1 MRTIWKMIDV
11 FLGNKWLEEY
21 VSIVEQIKDIEED
34 MQKFLALNA
43 EDQAKTARKDKERLS
58 TRLENLFPSPV
69 RCLSEGVF
77 YYAIELSRIDFSR
90 EGIKQIVRT
99 HIEYYLRSPQLFIQL
114 SLKSRI
120 YENIHLLQILIFGL
134 LPVPYYTFMSSLTGV
149 NIPIIRAFCPQNAN
163 ILENISC
170 LYQSIYAGSIHS
182 IFFVYFV
189 YSFLAFDVSE
199 FIIDIPEHCKRE
211 ANNGSRGLVDIFL
224 LILRTILT
232 LLGKISKYL
241 GLLVLVIYLCFL
253 IYGIKDYPYWSS
265 LQFYA
270 LIGSPYIFAAS
281 AFCGISTLVA
291 CSIYYFVYIRRLT
304 GYRSYEYAENKIVVF
319 IAFLIISSK
328 YSWSSFSGRHS
339 LLEKITK
346 VAYFVGVEYPDSFGI
361 QDAVALNKFSAIG
374 NYIYNFRNWVIFP
387 RKDTQQYF
395 SSEMSRVLEMILQN
409 NWDELSK
416 LAIDSYIDLKSLKR
430 KQKIQNLINICK
442 KILVASTPLLTVIF
456 LRIFLVNFLEIDFDI
471 AFDVLLISTGLYFV
485 VQVLFLANQ
494 DFYKDLEKTK
504 GAVDA
509 LKSLISLPLLK

>member
-1 MRTIWKMIDV
+1 MRDV
-11 FLGNKWLEEY
+11 FLGNEWLEEY
-21 VSIVEQIKDIEED
+21 VSTVEKIKDIEED
-34 MQKFLALNA
+34 IQKSLALNT
-43 EDQAKTARKDKERLS
+43 EDQAKLAKKEKERLS

-69 RCLSEGVF
+69 RCLSEIVF

-99 HIEYYLRSPQLFIQL
+99 HVEYYLQSPQLFIQL

-120 YENIHLLQILIFGL
+120 YENMQFLQILIFGF

-149 NIPIIRAFCPQNAN
+149 NIPIFRVFCPQNAN

-170 LYQSIYAGSIHS
+170 LYQSIYIGSIHS
-182 IFFVYFV
+182 IFFAYFI

-199 FIIDIPEHCKRE
+199 FIIDTPEPYNQE
-211 ANNGSRGLVDIFL
+211 AGNDSGGLVDIFL
-224 LILRTILT
+224 LILGTILA

-281 AFCGISTLVA
+281 ASCGILTLVA
-291 CSIYYFVYIRRLT
+291 CSIYYFVYIRRLI
-304 GYRSYEYAENKIVVF
+304 GYRSYEYTENKIVVF
-319 IAFLIISSK
+319 VAFLIISSK
-328 YSWSSFSGRHS
+328 YSWSSFSGRYS

-346 VAYFVGVEYPDSFGI
+346 VAYFIGVEYPASFGI
-361 QDAVALNKFSAIG
+361 QDAIVLNKFSAIG
-374 NYIYNFRNWVIFP
+374 NYIYNFRNWIIFP

-416 LAIDSYIDLKSLKR
+416 LSIDSYFDLKILKR
-430 KQKIQNLINICK
+430 KQRTQNLINICK
-442 KILVASTPLLTVIF
+442 KILVASTPLLTVII
-456 LRIFLVNFLEIDFDI
+456 LRIFLENFLEIDFDI
-471 AFDVLLISTGLYFV
+471 AFDVLLISTGLYFII
-485 VQVLFLANQ
+485 QVLFLANQ
-494 DFYKDLEKTK
+494 DFDKDIEKTK
-504 GAVDA
+504 SAVDA
-509 LKSLISLPLLK
+509 LKGLISLPLSK